1 MRHLHCH
8 RPVLFL
14 DTRKVRIEEASLPSF
29 SLSLHLYWVCVF
41 YRSPSPI
48 NTLVLYFIST
58 GSLSA
63 ILHAIS
69 LITVG
74 TKLTLTSACFYALL
88 DSMRQWDKR
97 TPYTLAFTSLFPN
110 VSATPNFVNKTLT
123 DDRFSHSLIWMV
135 VYTNALLATLNARE
149 SLRNRAAKPLSLPNL
164 STTGQMISTVLPT
177 PNDHPVLLSGP
188 TTPSYFGSISRGH
201 SFLSIVSVC
210 LFRIFAILFY
220 MLLISCSGRSGFY
233 TVDAQLRDSRIRCAA
248 RYDHFCYPFWMQAS
262 REVRGLNDSE
272 GALLQLLT
280 FYVYHA
286 YSIFWFSSVFA
297 DQNNV
302 D

>member
-14 DTRKVRIEEASLPSF
+14 DTRKVWIEEASLPSF
-29 SLSLHLYWVCVF
+29 SLYLHLYLVCVF

-74 TKLTLTSACFYALL
+74 NGLTLTSACFYALL

-123 DDRFSHSLIWMV
+123 DDRFSHSLI
-135 VYTNALLATLNARE
+135 
-149 SLRNRAAKPLSLPNL
+149 
-164 STTGQMISTVLPT
+164 
-177 PNDHPVLLSGP
+177 
-188 TTPSYFGSISRGH
+188 
-201 SFLSIVSVC
+201 
-210 LFRIFAILFY
+210 
-220 MLLISCSGRSGFY
+220 
-233 TVDAQLRDSRIRCAA
+233 
-248 RYDHFCYPFWMQAS
+248 
-262 REVRGLNDSE
+262 
-272 GALLQLLT
+272 
-280 FYVYHA
+280 
-286 YSIFWFSSVFA
+286 
-297 DQNNV
+297 
-302 D
+302 